1 MANKFNDI
9 KISVAGLK
17 SASNGLLSVRNEF
30 RQMPKRQIKL
40 GQTVDN
46 ISVINGIKTAKNGKR
61 SRGSV
66 ASRSV
71 FEIVRFREQNTLG
84 IGGTERGKIND
95 KKIAMGASDAPFP
108 YDPFS
113 FNTGQVSNAS
123 GQNRGGDSDLPYK
136 RAPDVKPKN
145 KVSHLGKKNV
155 NIIASDPFPA
165 PLYPN
170 QKVKYNGIRI
180 KTHNSHRPEAKY

>member
-1 MANKFNDI
+1 MANKMNDI
-9 KISVAGLK
+9 KIAVAGLK

-30 RQMPKRQIKL
+30 RQMPQRSIKIGQI
-40 GQTVDN
+40 VDT
-46 ISVINGIKTAKNGKR
+46 ISVANGIKTSKGTKK

-95 KKIAMGASDAPFP
+95 KKIAKGATDAPFP

-113 FNTGQVSNAS
+113 FNTGAVSNAS
-123 GQNRGGDSDLPYK
+123 GFNRGGDSELPFK
-136 RAPDVKPKN
+136 KTPDVKPKN
-145 KVSHLGKKNV
+145 KILNIGRKNV
-155 NIIASDPFPA
+155 NIVNPDPFPQQ
-165 PLYPN
+165 LYPN

-180 KTHNSHRPEAKY
+180 RTSN